1 MIMLSLE
8 EAYMRI
14 ESDCDAAF
22 KTVMNQL
29 FPVLLDWHL
38 GPLNRRNHKNRLAFD
53 AGLRKFLASSSQED
67 TLYGRLKR
75 DLKLPEEDILEDLKG
90 LMFAGFD
97 STSRACTGT
106 IFRLLANPSYL
117 EQLR

>member
-14 ESDCDAAF
+14 ESDCDDAF

-29 FPVLLDWHL
+29 FSILLDWHL
-38 GPLNRRNHKNRLAFD
+38 GPLNRRNHKNRHAFD

-67 TLYGRLKR
+67 KLYGRLKR
-75 DLKLPEEDILEDLKG
+75 ELKLPEKEILVDLKG
-90 LMFAGFD
+90 LKFADFD
-97 STSRACTGT
+97 STSTACTGT
-106 IFRLLANPSYL
+106 IFRILARYL
-117 EQLR
+117 EEF